1 MAGKAFF
8 MMRLNDHI
16 QYLKKMEAAL
26 KGNNDFSGTDHKT
39 CKLGCWL
46 HAEGKVEVA
55 EMHSPKAQEVFES
68 LFEPHQQFHQAGQ
81 RALSAKAAGDDLSA
95 KEAMTEMYQLS
106 ALLTNRLLELDKQDF
121 NKK

>member
-1 MAGKAFF
+1 MASKAFF

-26 KGNNDFSGTDHKT
+26 KGDNNFLGTDHKT

-46 HAEGKVEVA
+46 HAEGKAEVA
-55 EMHSPKAQEVFES
+55 DMHSPKAQEVFDS
-68 LFEPHQQFHQAGQ
+68 LFEPHQQFHEAGQ
-81 RALSAKAAGDDLSA
+81 RALAAKIAGDDQSA

-106 ALLTNRLLELDKQDF
+106 AVLTNRLLDLDKQD